1 MWEIMQFFY
10 GLLMEML
17 DTLHTVAL
25 VTCPLFVLS
34 SLRRSTRDTL
44 ALLVVGML
52 VATIIRFEPVVTPD
66 TLDAIAARAAAN
78 APVEGSST
86 PNPRLAQPE
95 PEAAPAPSSQ
105 ADGNIP
111 VAVMPMSGKE
121 LIEQEQKALFDFS
134 LGGSTRHHIP
144 TQSMNRMVD
153 QVHRDFEKFN
163 KKRDPFM
170 SKCGETQHLM

>member
-1 MWEIMQFFY
+1 MQFFY
-10 GLLMEML
+10 GLLMEMW
-17 DTLHTVAL
+17 DTRHTVAI

-34 SLRRSTRDTL
+34 GLRRSARDTL

-66 TLDAIAARAAAN
+66 AIAARAATNTPA
-78 APVEGSST
+78 EGSST

-95 PEAAPAPSSQ
+95 PEVAPSPSSQ
-105 ADGNIP
+105 ANDSIP
-111 VAVMPMSGKE
+111 KAVMPMSGKE
-121 LIEQEQKALFDFS
+121 LIEQEQKTLFDFS

-163 KKRDPFM
+163 KKKDPFM